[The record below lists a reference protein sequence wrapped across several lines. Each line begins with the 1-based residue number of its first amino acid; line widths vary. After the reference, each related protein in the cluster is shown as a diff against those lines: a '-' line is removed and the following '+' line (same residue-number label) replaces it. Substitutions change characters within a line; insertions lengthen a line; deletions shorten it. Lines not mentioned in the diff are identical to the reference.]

1 MQYAAR
7 LRAPA
12 PSPRYASAVVDS
24 FCHVVADNW
33 AMSRTLGP
41 DPSCW
46 VVVATQEI
54 RSGQPPRWRLGI
66 LTADGFGIDSRDL
79 KRWTNHLF
87 PERGGNGSFPLVFSL
102 SFPTLSPRCSAR
114 HRSYTSQLS
123 WPYCV
128 RTALPGRHAARPAG
142 RCAKSGSLSTTNGA
156 AARARFHGT
165 GAMRS
170 GQISIE
176 TCNRTDAG
184 PRWEKGMA

>member
-79 KRWTNHLF
+79 RDGQTI
-87 PERGGNGSFPLVFSL
+87 SFQNVGEMGPSL
-102 SFPTLSPRCSAR
+102 SSFLSAF
-114 HRSYTSQLS
+114 
-123 WPYCV
+123 
-128 RTALPGRHAARPAG
+128 RP
-142 RCAKSGSLSTTNGA
+142 
-156 AARARFHGT
+156 
-165 GAMRS
+165 
-170 GQISIE
+170 
-176 TCNRTDAG
+176 
-184 PRWEKGMA
+184 